1 MGDMTAAPADALL
14 AHAAELERRDDAI
27 AGELETVRDLEER
40 AAAVRE
46 RVGEV
51 RVALERL
58 PLELEDVERRRR
70 EAEDDA
76 VVARAELD
84 RASSR
89 LVGLESSRRRRDDE
103 LDRARKE
110 AATAEE
116 ALTDTL
122 ARQGRIDELEAALRA
137 DQAEL
142 HGEVKRLAHAA
153 ERVAVDLRGL
163 ERLADGA
170 RREPGTTL
178 EELDDWGGQVRSAL
192 FLARGTL
199 ESERERIVVEANV
212 LGTSVLGE
220 QLGASGV
227 ALVRRRLEAHF
238 GSS

>member
-1 MGDMTAAPADALL
+1 MVAMAAAPAEALL
-14 AHAAELERRDDAI
+14 AHAAELERRDDVI
-27 AGELETVRDLEER
+27 AGELDTVRDLEER
-40 AAAVRE
+40 AAAVRV

-51 RVALERL
+51 REALERL

-76 VVARAELD
+76 AVARAELD
-84 RASSR
+84 RAATR
-89 LVGLESSRRRRDDE
+89 LAGLESSRRRREDE

-122 ARQGRIDELEAALRA
+122 ARQERIDELEAALRA
-137 DQAEL
+137 DEAKL
-142 HGEVKRLAHAA
+142 HGEVGELARAA

-170 RREPGTTL
+170 RREPGGTL
-178 EELDDWGGQVRSAL
+178 PELDDWGGQVRSAL
-192 FLARGTL
+192 FVARGTL
-199 ESERERIVVEANV
+199 ESERERVVVEANV
-212 LGTSVLGE
+212 LGASVLGE

-238 GSS
+238 GS

>member
-51 RVALERL
+51 RDALERL

-89 LVGLESSRRRRDDE
+89 LVGLESSRRRREDA

-116 ALTDTL
+116 ALADTL
-122 ARQGRIDELEAALRA
+122 ARRERIAELDAALRA
-137 DQAEL
+137 DQAKL
-142 HGEVKRLAHAA
+142 HGEVERLAHTA
-153 ERVAVDLRGL
+153 ERVAVDLRSL

-170 RREPGTTL
+170 RREPGATL

-238 GSS
+238 DSS

>member
-1 MGDMTAAPADALL
+1 MVAMAAAPADALL
-14 AHAAELERRDDAI
+14 AHAAELERHDDAI
-27 AGELETVRDLEER
+27 AGELETVRDLEAR
-40 AAAVRE
+40 AAGVRA

-51 RVALERL
+51 REARERL
-58 PLELEDVERRRR
+58 PLELEDLERRRR
-70 EAEDDA
+70 EAENDA
-76 VVARAELD
+76 AVARAELD
-84 RASSR
+84 RATAR
-89 LVGLESSRRRRDDE
+89 LAGLESSRRRRDDE

-116 ALTDTL
+116 ALADTL
-122 ARQGRIDELEAALRA
+122 ARRERIDVLEAALRA
-137 DQAEL
+137 DEASLHVEVEEL
-142 HGEVKRLAHAA
+142 ARAA
-153 ERVAVDLRGL
+153 ERVAVDLRRLG
-163 ERLADGA
+163 RLADGA
-170 RREPGTTL
+170 RREPGATL

-238 GSS
+238 GS